1 MMKEVIK
8 MVRNIKNFIAQFH
21 DKTFATLWLES
32 LLFSVLFGIGFHSW
46 LVSVLMFLGLSW
58 LMNKWKG
65 TLYTIFTLS
74 FLWGFMIFCIVYSVG
89 GWVWGLALGSLVF
102 YKGVR
107 IHLRELKESLNFNF
121 FGSNNVRE
129 WRQDNY
135 WGRQNL
141 N

>member
-1 MMKEVIK
+1 MIK
-8 MVRNIKNFIAQFH
+8 TIKRFIAQFN

-32 LLFSVLFGIGFHSW
+32 LLFSVLFGIGFHSL
-46 LVSVLMFLGLSW
+46 LVSVLMFVGLTW
-58 LMNKWKG
+58 LMKKWKG
-65 TLYTIFTLS
+65 TLYTILTLS
-74 FLWGFMIFCIVYSVG
+74 FLWGFVVFCVCYSSG
-89 GWVWGLALGSLVF
+89 SWVWGFALGAIVF

-107 IHLRELKESLNFNF
+107 IHFHELKESFDNFNVF
-121 FGSNNVRE
+121 SPNNIRE

>member
-1 MMKEVIK
+1 MTFQPIK
-8 MVRNIKNFIAQFH
+8 RFITQFN

-32 LLFSVLFGIGFHSW
+32 LLFSVLFGIGFHSL
-46 LVSVLMFLGLSW
+46 LVSVLMFVGLTW

-65 TLYTIFTLS
+65 TLYAILTLS
-74 FLWGFMIFCIVYSVG
+74 FLWGFIVFCICYSAG
-89 GWVWGLALGSLVF
+89 GWVWGLGLGAIVF

-107 IHLRELKESLNFNF
+107 VHFRELKESLDNFNF
-121 FGSNNVRE
+121 FTSNNIRE